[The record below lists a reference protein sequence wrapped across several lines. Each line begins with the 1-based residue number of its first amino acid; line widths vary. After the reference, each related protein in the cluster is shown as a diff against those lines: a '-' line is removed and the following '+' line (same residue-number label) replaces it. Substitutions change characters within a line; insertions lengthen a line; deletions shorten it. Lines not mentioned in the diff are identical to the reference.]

1 MTVRWRTTLTANM
14 KWPARWTSHNMKWQA
29 RWTSHNMKWQARWIS
44 HNMKWQVRWTSHDMK
59 WQARWTFHNMKW
71 QARWISQN
79 EILRRNYLNYNNF
92 ILNMQISKRTTI
104 KTRHIIVPVPSL
116 SPVSVIIHNECYPR
130 LRGVLFPFLVQYA
143 RFLCFSST
151 EFCFM

>member
-14 KWPARWTSHNMKWQA
+14 KWPARWT
-29 RWTSHNMKWQARWIS
+29 S

-104 KTRHIIVPVPSL
+104 KTRHIIVPVPIQYLYFQRRMSC
-116 SPVSVIIHNECYPR
+116 SFSWSMIWGERR
-130 LRGVLFPFLVQYA
+130 LVALLILVEL
-143 RFLCFSST
+143 RT
-151 EFCFM
+151 ITV